1 MSDPA
6 YSAILDVWFDGALN
20 NSDAAVA
27 RLSAWFK
34 QSDDFDAEIAD
45 RFGNLPKPRVWV
57 A

>member
-6 YSAILDVWFDGALN
+6 YSAILDFWFDGALN

-27 RLSAWFK
+27 RLSACLSNPTISMPRL
-34 QSDDFDAEIAD
+34 QTVSATY
-45 RFGNLPKPRVWV
+45 PKPRVWV